1 MMSSLRS
8 SFPALMHKLPLLVLV
23 LAFSL
28 AAARAAE
35 RAILISVDGMH
46 AIDLALYLKDNP
58 DSAFAQLARRGVIYA
73 NARTPL
79 LGDSTPGLV
88 SLATGGTPATTG
100 LIYSPFYDR
109 SLLPPGEGKTPGSIY
124 YVDEKWVLDNTRED
138 SGGGINVQ
146 KLPRDPTRGGAPVYP
161 HDLVR
166 VNTMFEVVKQAGG
179 RTAWID
185 QHILYNDLL
194 NGPTGTGLDDSIAL
208 ERKGV
213 PQTYEGFS
221 GQDRRRVDILLDQIR
236 GLDSSGR
243 KKVGV
248 PKLFGMGFICF
259 GALQKSEGYANARGD
274 LGEKNLHASLRFVDE
289 SLGRIIA
296 ELKKE
301 NLYDSTILIVSAKH
315 GQSPIDVQQRRLID
329 RNVIRQAVNGVA
341 ADLLVH
347 ASLDAIGLIY
357 LRDPAKTEAVADAL
371 RARAGE
377 AGILKVYH
385 GEQLQLLLPG
395 ADTDPRMPDILI
407 QPVLGA
413 FYADNSGSPASR
425 ALLAE
430 HGGMLDEDTHV
441 PLLVSFA
448 GATGLVSRA
457 PVFTHQVAP
466 TILAALGLDPAA
478 LQAVQIE
485 GTPVLPGVKWG
496 R

>member
-1 MMSSLRS
+1 MKPSLLIV
-8 SFPALMHKLPLLVLV
+8 FALALPF
-23 LAFSL
+23 AG
-28 AAARAAE
+28 AAE

-46 AIDLALYLKDNP
+46 ALDLALYVKNNP
-58 DSAFAQLARRGVIYA
+58 DSAFAQLAQRGVTYT

-88 SLATGGTPATTG
+88 SLATGATPATAG

-109 SLLPPGEGKTPGSIY
+109 SFIPPAGDPSVRGSIY
-124 YVDEKWVLDNTRED
+124 YLDEKWILDTTRED
-138 SGGGINVQ
+138 SGGGIDE
-146 KLPRDPTRGGAPVYP
+146 KKFPRDPARGGARIYP
-161 HDLVR
+161 HDLLR

-185 QHILYNDLL
+185 QHLMYNDLL
-194 NGPTGTGLDDSIAL
+194 NGPSGTGLDDNFAL

-221 GQDRRRVDILLDQIR
+221 GQDVRRVDVLLNQIR
-236 GLDSSGR
+236 GLDSSGQ

-248 PKLFGMGFICF
+248 PKLFGLGFISF
-259 GALQKSEGYANARGD
+259 GAMQKSEGYANARGG
-274 LGEKNLHASLRFVDE
+274 LGEKNLRATLKLVDA
-289 SLGRIIA
+289 SLGRIVT
-296 ELKKE
+296 ELKKQ
-301 NLYDSTILIVSAKH
+301 NLYDSTLIVVTAKH
-315 GQSPIDVQQRRLID
+315 GQSPIDGKQRRLID
-329 RNVIRQAVNGVA
+329 RNVIRRAVNSVA

-347 ASLDAIGLIY
+347 ASLDTIGLIY
-357 LRDPAKTEAVADAL
+357 LRDSAKTNAVADAL
-371 RARAGE
+371 RTRAAE

-385 GEQLQLLLPG
+385 GEQLKLLLPG
-395 ADTDPRMPDILI
+395 ADTDSRMPDLVI
-407 QPVLGA
+407 QPVLGT
-413 FYADNSGSPASR
+413 FYADNIDSPASL

-441 PLLVSFA
+441 PLLISFA
-448 GATGLVSRA
+448 GAPGMVSRA

-466 TILAALGLDPAA
+466 TILAALGLDPAS
-478 LQAVQIE
+478 LQGVQRE